1 MARATEI
8 VEVKRIVVS
17 VGGKDLSLS
26 VEEARDLYRVLG
38 DLVGP
43 KDAAPLIVRE
53 VILSPPP
60 VPMIVPY
67 VPYQPS
73 TTPMYPGPKPWES
86 PFWCD
91 DVRCEGSNATVRFTA
106 SSGAD

>member
-73 TTPMYPGPKPWES
+73 TTPMYRSVSGSVTVP
-86 PFWCD
+86 
-91 DVRCEGSNATVRFTA
+91 VRPPRTSTSAPMMFRSKVL
-106 SSGAD
+106 